1 MIRCYVE
8 ERYNQNKN
16 QVVKSL
22 TEKGFDC
29 NLSDVEGGC
38 QSLLKSIDSM
48 KSELIRLE
56 RENAE
61 AMIRVSQDEGV
72 LSTFSSRKEVIQS
85 TINELE
91 KEVKT
96 AYSSLNVVCSASLD
110 SFNSLVMQLQSHHS
124 PVDSHNISDCRSH
137 RACSLLS
144 QNTTIWYNCI
154 MSCQNWRIRFFIQP
168 IQFMLITMV
177 FFNNRLVKNLI
188 KPKKERLMIRERDW
202 MN

>member
-29 NLSDVEGGC
+29 SLSDVEGGY

-56 RENAE
+56 TENAE

-72 LSTFSSRKEVIQS
+72 LSTLSSRKEAIQS
-85 TINELE
+85 IINELE

-96 AYSSLNVVCSASLD
+96 AYSSLNVVFSVSLD
-110 SFNSLVMQLQSHHS
+110 SFNSVIIQLQSHHS
-124 PVDSHNISDCRSH
+124 PVSFYYVSDFRFH
-137 RACSLLS
+137 RICSLLS

-154 MSCQNWRIRFFIQP
+154 MSCQNWRLRFFIQP
-168 IQFMLITMV
+168 IHFM
-177 FFNNRLVKNLI
+177 
-188 KPKKERLMIRERDW
+188 
-202 MN
+202 